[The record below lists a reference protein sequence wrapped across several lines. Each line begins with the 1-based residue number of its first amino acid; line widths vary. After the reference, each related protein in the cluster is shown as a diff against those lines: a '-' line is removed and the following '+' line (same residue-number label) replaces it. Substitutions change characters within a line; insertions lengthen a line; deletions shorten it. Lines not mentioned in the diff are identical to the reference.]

1 MDFLRS
7 CELII
12 GPLADWQGGGS
23 TGEAVRIIADGTNN
37 HLRVAFNVTKSIGG
51 SPNKIDVAV
60 WGLSQKTIQSIRGN
74 LSKIQIV
81 AGYSSAGDSAGL
93 VASGGILAAIPE
105 RQGPDI
111 VLKIIA
117 LDGYGGVVRGVYSRS
132 FDGRTPMSVV
142 VSDIASNL
150 PGVTVGN
157 IDVDGQL
164 FQKGQQFSGS
174 TADQLNRLADQNGF
188 SWSIQDGVFQA
199 ISDKRDSGREFF
211 FTSEN
216 NLISA
221 VPLLN
226 GPSAENVGVEITA
239 KFDARMKPGDRMTI
253 QSSVNPA
260 LNGSYK
266 STSVNLQFDS
276 HGSASIKAQSL
287 SSGSK
292 GKVAGNVTVKKL

>member
-1 MDFLRS
+1 MDFLRY

-23 TGEAVRIIADGTNN
+23 TGEAVRIIADGSSR
-37 HLRVAFNVTKSIGG
+37 HLRVAFNVNKSLGG
-51 SPNKIDVAV
+51 SPNKIDVAI

-81 AGYSSAGDSAGL
+81 AGYSSSGDSAGL

-111 VLKIIA
+111 VLKLIA
-117 LDGYGGVVRGVYSRS
+117 LDGYGGMVRGVYSRA
-132 FDGRTPMSVV
+132 FDGRTPISVV

-174 TADQLNRLADQNGF
+174 TTDQLNRLADQNGF
-188 SWSIQDGVFQA
+188 SWSIQDGIFQA
-199 ISDKRDSGREFF
+199 LSDNRDSGREHLF
-211 FTSEN
+211 SSQN

-226 GPSAENVGVEITA
+226 GPTAENVGVEIVA

-276 HGSASIKAQSL
+276 HGSASVKAQSL
-287 SSGSK
+287 NAGSK
-292 GKVAGNVTVKKL
+292 GKTAGNVTVKKL